1 MSLIHDI
8 AASEPADIAHVI
20 LALRGALVELLEEG
34 VANRA
39 GGSVPSEA
47 QHTVATQRAHKI
59 VNDLD
64 AGELLWPGWRPKE
77 KAAS

>member
-8 AASEPADIAHVI
+8 AASEPADVANVI

-39 GGSVPSEA
+39 GG
-47 QHTVATQRAHKI
+47 QHTVATRRAHKI
-59 VNDLD
+59 VSDLD